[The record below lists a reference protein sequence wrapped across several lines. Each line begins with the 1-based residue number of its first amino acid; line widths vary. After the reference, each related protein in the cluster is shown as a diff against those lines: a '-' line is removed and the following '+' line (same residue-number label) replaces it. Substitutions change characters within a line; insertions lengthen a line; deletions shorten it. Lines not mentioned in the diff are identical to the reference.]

1 MPKTQTAET
10 GPVSSARAL
19 EEGMKGHFTSH
30 YLAETLRDIF
40 LQERSG
46 ALTLESSAGPRCVVR
61 FDRGM
66 LANAESPAGAP
77 TLAAALRDEGIVSAE
92 ILLAMVPDCTTA
104 HDLATALLAHGS
116 VAREGLATGIR
127 GLIRRAL
134 SEAFGWQGGRYVFED
149 EKPAETLLT
158 PDVLFTFESILQGV
172 ANISNFDP
180 LREVLLAMP
189 GRLRMSENLFL
200 PVHRLALK
208 PHHGFVLSRIDGSM
222 TMAELAQVIPA
233 DSIDDALK
241 FTYGLVVFGV
251 VVFDPPLAG
260 TPFSLREIIPG
271 HHEARARAQK
281 EEILIKDAVSRMSGQ
296 PPSEILGV
304 PADAPTRALRAAYAD
319 RLAAFRR
326 ERFAGTIRE
335 AYKKEIDLIEARITE
350 AFFSMELA
358 ALEREQRATRS
369 GPGPQTLAEG
379 DLNRRKEFY
388 KTEAQ
393 EVQEQNTKLAEK
405 YFVKARE
412 YHREGD
418 YYNCIQFCRLAIK
431 FNSESALSYQLMA
444 ESLSRNPDRRWQRQA
459 EEAYTRA
466 TELEPF
472 NAELFVA
479 LGVFYRDQGLDS
491 RARKMFEKALEIL
504 PSHAVAA
511 KALKGLKR

>member
-1 MPKTQTAET
+1 
-10 GPVSSARAL
+10 
-19 EEGMKGHFTSH
+19 MKGHFTSH

-104 HDLATALLAHGS
+104 HDLATALLANGS

-134 SEAFGWQGGRYVFED
+134 SEAFGWQGGRYVFAD

-189 GRLRMSENLFL
+189 GRLRMNENLFL

-222 TMAELAQVIPA
+222 TMAELAQVVPA
-233 DSIDDALK
+233 DSVDDALK

-251 VVFDPPLAG
+251 VVFNPPLAG
-260 TPFSLREIIPG
+260 SPFSLREIIPG

-281 EEILIKDAVSRMSGQ
+281 EEILIKDALAHMSGQ
-296 PPSEILGV
+296 PASEILGV
-304 PADAPTRALRAAYAD
+304 PPDAATKLLRTAYAD
-319 RLAAFRR
+319 RLATFRR
-326 ERFAGTIRE
+326 ERFAETIRE
-335 AYKKEIDLIEARITE
+335 AYKKELDHIEARITE

-369 GPGPQTLAEG
+369 GPGVQTVVSEG

-412 YHREGD
+412 YSREGD
-418 YYNCIQFCRLAIK
+418 FYNCIQFCRLAIK
-431 FNSESALSYQLMA
+431 FNSESALPYQLMA
-444 ESLSRNPDRRWQRQA
+444 EALARNPDRRWQRQA
-459 EEAYTRA
+459 EEAYARA

-479 LGVFYRDQGLDS
+479 LGNFYRDQGLDS
-491 RARKMFEKALEIL
+491 RARKMYEKALEIL
-504 PSHAVAA
+504 PSHVVAA
-511 KALKGLKR
+511 KALKGLKH